1 MSEELS
7 SLTISRLAAAAGVH
21 PESIRFYQRRGLL
34 RVPTRAYGAIR
45 RYDGTDVE
53 RVRFIKS
60 AQRLGFSLDE
70 VAELL
75 RLQDGTG
82 CDEAREIAERR
93 LTDVRQRRAD
103 LERMEAT
110 LEDLVQAC
118 LRRENA
124 VDCPLIDALLHSATG

>member
-1 MSEELS
+1 MSKGRP

-34 RVPTRAYGAIR
+34 RVPARVHGSIR
-45 RYDGTDVE
+45 RYDDADAE

-70 VAELL
+70 VAELF
-75 RLQDGTG
+75 RLQDGAG
-82 CDEAREIAERR
+82 CEEAREIAERR

-103 LERMEAT
+103 LERIETVLA
-110 LEDLVQAC
+110 ELVRSC
-118 LRRENA
+118 KRSGDTP
-124 VDCPLIDALLHSATG
+124 DCPLIQALQRSATI

>member
-1 MSEELS
+1 MSKDRH

-34 RVPTRAYGAIR
+34 RVPSRVHGSIR
-45 RYDGTDVE
+45 RYDDTDVE

-70 VAELL
+70 VTELF
-75 RLQDGTG
+75 RLQDGAG
-82 CDEAREIAERR
+82 CEEAREIAERR

-103 LERMEAT
+103 LERMETVLA
-110 LEDLVQAC
+110 DLVQAC
-118 LRRENA
+118 QRSRDAPE
-124 VDCPLIDALLHSATG
+124 CPLIQALHRSAMP